1 MGTDDKIY
9 SVDEERDQQINDM
22 AMILLIAVRDA
33 GNQISYK
40 NLATK
45 LYDAGYRKLE
55 DESKGGTDDET

>member
-1 MGTDDKIY
+1 MD
-9 SVDEERDQQINDM
+9 ERDQEINDM

-55 DESKGGTDDET
+55 DESKEGTTND